1 MRLLFIACF
10 ISFALTAGC
19 ASAAPARDR
28 ADGTA
33 ETLTVMAGRQARD
46 LILYMPGEARGPVPL
61 VMVFHGGGGGAEW
74 MASKSRKLTRIFNEA
89 GYAVAY
95 MNGSSRRDGEKLRTW
110 NAAHCCVYAQRKN
123 IDEAAYIDAATDA
136 LDRKIGI
143 DRTRIFLVGHSNGA
157 MLSYRV
163 AGQMKD
169 APRAIAPI
177 SGAIFADQPGI
188 PARTSIFM
196 YHAKDDEVLSYSG
209 NPDDKAERWRTQP
222 HLGFEKAEAELAR
235 LKGCGTPSVAAPS
248 PGLTE
253 SRRSC
258 TVGSTLLALSAET
271 GGHEWASRAAAGY
284 QIEDAMLTF
293 FESLN

>member
-1 MRLLFIACF
+1 MRPLFATLIFCCLLLGGVA
-10 ISFALTAGC
+10 AAAPG
-19 ASAAPARDR
+19 SAA
-28 ADGTA
+28 GA
-33 ETLTVMAGRQARD
+33 ETLSVKAGKDRREF
-46 LILYMPGEARGPVPL
+46 ILYAPHTIAKDTPVVL
-61 VMVFHGGGGGAEW
+61 VFHGGGGGAEW
-74 MASKSRKLTRIFNEA
+74 MASKSRKLTRTFTEA
-89 GYAVAY
+89 GYAVVY
-95 MNGSSRRDGEKLRTW
+95 MNGSSRRNGEKLRTW
-110 NAAHCCVYAQRKN
+110 NAAHCCAYAQRQN
-123 IDEAAYIDAATDA
+123 IDEAAYINAAIDA
-136 LDRKIGI
+136 LDQKIGI
-143 DRTRIFLVGHSNGA
+143 DRTRIFLLGHSNGA

-169 APRAIAPI
+169 APRAIAPV

-235 LKGCGTPSVAAPS
+235 LKGCGAPSIAAPS

-253 SRRSC
+253 TRRTC
-258 TVGSTLLALSAET
+258 TGGSTLLALSAET

-284 QIEDAMLTF
+284 QIEEALLSF
-293 FESLN
+293 FNSQR

>member
-1 MRLLFIACF
+1 MRPLIATLILSCILLGGVA
-10 ISFALTAGC
+10 A
-19 ASAAPARDR
+19 AAP
-28 ADGTA
+28 GPSPKA
-33 ETLTVMAGRQARD
+33 ETLSVKAGKDQREF
-46 LILYMPGEARGPVPL
+46 ILYTPQDTRRGMPVVL
-61 VMVFHGGGGGAEW
+61 VFHGGGGGAEW
-74 MASKSRKLTRIFNEA
+74 MASKSRKLARTFTEA
-89 GYAVAY
+89 GYAVVY

-110 NAAHCCVYAQRKN
+110 NAAHCCAYAQRQN
-123 IDEAAYIDAATDA
+123 IDEATYINAAVDA

-177 SGAIFADQPGI
+177 SGAIFADQPAL

-222 HLGFEKAEAELAR
+222 HLGFEKAEVELAR
-235 LKGCGTPSVAAPS
+235 LKGCGAPGIAS
-248 PGLTE
+248 PAPGLTE
-253 SRRSC
+253 IRRAC
-258 TVGSTLLALSAET
+258 AGGSTLLALSAET
-271 GGHEWASRAAAGY
+271 GGHEWASRAAASY
-284 QIEDAMLTF
+284 QIEDTLLTF
-293 FESLN
+293 FNSQR

>member
-1 MRLLFIACF
+1 MRPLFATLIFCCFLLGGVA
-10 ISFALTAGC
+10 T
-19 ASAAPARDR
+19 AAPGPSAQ
-28 ADGTA
+28 A
-33 ETLTVMAGRQARD
+33 ETLSVKAGKDQREF
-46 LILYMPGEARGPVPL
+46 ILYPPQDTRRDVPVVL
-61 VMVFHGGGGGAEW
+61 VFHGGGGGAEW
-74 MASKSRKLTRIFNEA
+74 MASKSRKLTRTFTEA

-110 NAAHCCVYAQRKN
+110 NAAHCCAYAQRQN
-123 IDEAAYIDAATDA
+123 IDEAAYINAAVEA

-177 SGAIFADQPGI
+177 SGAIFADQPAL

-235 LKGCGTPSVAAPS
+235 LKGCGVPSVATPS

-253 SRRSC
+253 TRRTC
-258 TVGSTLLALSAET
+258 TGGSTLLALSAET

-284 QIEDAMLTF
+284 QIEETLLTF
-293 FESLN
+293 FNSQR

>member
-1 MRLLFIACF
+1 MRPLFATLIFCCLLFGGVA
-10 ISFALTAGC
+10 A
-19 ASAAPARDR
+19 AAPGSSAK
-28 ADGTA
+28 A
-33 ETLTVMAGRQARD
+33 ETLSVKAGKDQRE
-46 LILYMPGEARGPVPL
+46 LILYRPQTISRDTPVVL
-61 VMVFHGGGGGAEW
+61 VFHGGGGGAEW
-74 MASKSRKLTRIFNEA
+74 MASKSRKLTRTFTEA

-95 MNGSSRRDGEKLRTW
+95 MNGSSRRNGEKLRTW
-110 NAAHCCVYAQRKN
+110 NAAHCCAYAQRQN
-123 IDEAAYIDAATDA
+123 IDEAAYINAAIDAI
-136 LDRKIGI
+136 DRKIGI
-143 DRTRIFLVGHSNGA
+143 DRARIFLVGHSNGA

-177 SGAIFADQPGI
+177 SGAIFADQPAI

-235 LKGCGTPSVAAPS
+235 LKGCGAPSIAAPS

-253 SRRSC
+253 TRRTC
-258 TVGSTLLALSAET
+258 TGGSTLLALSAET

-284 QIEDAMLTF
+284 QIEEALLSF
-293 FESLN
+293 FNSQR